1 MVSTMD
7 RLQPIERPEAL
18 FDFVTDTDRGESV
31 VFVGRDTE
39 LRRLGGYLRSLQNK
53 FAMEGSHRGDG
64 HTVLFEACPG
74 MGKTALLAQFRH
86 RAELAGLPAIRIT
99 HRHLTSFEAFASRL
113 KAGLDSTVR
122 RNRNAAAVRVAKAL
136 LPGVN
141 AMFGAD
147 AAEAT
152 AAATIAVELL
162 SHAGQVLKR
171 YRRPPLAITID
182 EAALLDERHRDVL
195 VEMHEGTL
203 DWPILP
209 VLAGT
214 HGARQ
219 ALKRA
224 GVYRLGRERHVGL
237 ECLLK
242 HNAHLAFPALCD
254 VFGIGLEPDD
264 VERWASRIATDSN
277 GFPQHVNVGL
287 VSAAEELLAAN
298 EQGRAPD
305 IKRAAAQAARR
316 RDGRLP
322 GPSRWRIAPIWNR
335 VGGRHQSDSE
345 TLARKSAQECGRS
358 GILVRRKQRSCR
370 PPTTAPASR
379 RGIPSDNTRHRKRR
393 VPTGRRR
400 FPGAIDPVDGS
411 VHRTHLRRTGRAGSL
426 DRRRRPA
433 ALGLWTAHRTHTI
446 GPRATSAP
454 VG

>member
-7 RLQPIERPEAL
+7 RPQPIERPEEL

-171 YRRPPLAITID
+171 DRRPPLAITID

-305 IKRAAAQAARR
+305 IKRAAAQAAHR
-316 RDGRLP
+316 RDDYYRDRLGGELPRYGTALVAAAKAIRKRSPGKAHRNAVEAAFLSAANKDRAAHRLP
-322 GPSRWRIAPIWNR
+322 PLQAGEESRLITRAIENG
-335 VGGRHQSDSE
+335 VFQ
-345 TLARKSAQECGRS
+345 
-358 GILVRRKQRSCR
+358 
-370 PPTTAPASR
+370 PA
-379 RGIPSDNTRHRKRR
+379 
-393 VPTGRRR
+393 
-400 FPGAIDPVDGS
+400 A
-411 VHRTHLRRTGRAGSL
+411 AGSL
-426 DRRRRPA
+426 ELSIPSMGRYIE
-433 ALGLWTAHRTHTI
+433 RTY
-446 GPRATSAP
+446 GERGGQ
-454 VG
+454 VR

>member
-122 RNRNAAAVRVAKAL
+122 RNRNAAAVRVGK
-136 LPGVN
+136 PHRHRQQRVPS
-141 AMFGAD
+141 
-147 AAEAT
+147 T
-152 AAATIAVELL
+152 R
-162 SHAGQVLKR
+162 K
-171 YRRPPLAITID
+171 RRPG
-182 EAALLDERHRDVL
+182 ERRRR
-195 VEMHEGTL
+195 T
-203 DWPILP
+203 
-209 VLAGT
+209 
-214 HGARQ
+214 ARGQ
-219 ALKRA
+219 RARARA
-224 GVYRLGRERHVGL
+224 GHQAGRRT
-237 ECLLK
+237 
-242 HNAHLAFPALCD
+242 
-254 VFGIGLEPDD
+254 
-264 VERWASRIATDSN
+264 SR
-277 GFPQHVNVGL
+277 P
-287 VSAAEELLAAN
+287 
-298 EQGRAPD
+298 PP
-305 IKRAAAQAARR
+305 RR
-316 RDGRLP
+316 RLP

-335 VGGRHQSDSE
+335 VGGRRQSDSE
-345 TLARKSAQECGRS
+345 TLARKSSQECGRS

-411 VHRTHLRRTGRAGSL
+411 VHRTHLRRTGRAGPL
-426 DRRRRPA
+426 DCRRRPDPPRNA
-433 ALGLWTAHRTHTI
+433 RRVPRTASDPQPGMRSVRNA
-446 GPRATSAP
+446 RATNAEALDLDKNPSPPDLEIRRFRRIVAP
-454 VG
+454 AHGRRSLRPVKMVPPWTERSQ